1 MQNFKSVA
9 LIRQI
14 NEGYSDGEIR
24 GVARLLK
31 KDKTFGLSLS
41 ITNLLPAKNGEYLVW
56 LENAK
61 YQLNDLYGG
70 FFDCNS
76 DYNGGIA
83 IVFKSQDGFKPIA
96 YGKFS
101 QNAKTVWEMIDSE
114 KNHAKKEEVSAQK
127 TTVFSSQEYDDFAIA
142 EDDYFANER
151 REKGEL
157 EDGGEK
163 CGSQD
168 FNCNSQDIQ
177 QEEKE
182 SSFASSN
189 SYENDDCSQNEFY
202 PTYYERI
209 KDKLESV
216 FSENPKEE
224 CLEKMVG
231 HSRWARVG
239 DGANSFVV
247 GVISINGVPRYICYG
262 LLGSFYSKPSE
273 IKSYASF
280 IPKSPFNLKGEGY
293 WVMFQSAINGE
304 SDK

>member
-70 FFDCNS
+70 FFACNANY
-76 DYNGGIA
+76 DGGIV
-83 IVFKSQDGFKPIA
+83 IVFKSNKELVPIA

-101 QNAKTVWEMIDSE
+101 QNAKTVWEIVNNE
-114 KNHAKKEEVSAQK
+114 KNYDEKEDSAEK
-127 TTVFSSQEYDDFAIA
+127 NVVFSSQEYDDFAIA
-142 EDDYFANER
+142 EDDYFSSDRKQE
-151 REKGEL
+151 GEL
-157 EDGGEK
+157 SDAREQNGYKD
-163 CGSQD
+163 S
-168 FNCNSQDIQ
+168 NCNAQDKR
-177 QEEKE
+177 QEEKA
-182 SSFASSN
+182 SSFATPN
-189 SYENDDCSQNEFY
+189 NYENCDCSQNGDS

-209 KDKLESV
+209 KEHLEKI
-216 FSENPKEE
+216 FKENPKEE
-224 CLEKMVG
+224 NLENMVG
-231 HSRWARVG
+231 HSRWVKVG
-239 DGANSFVV
+239 EGANGFVV
-247 GVISINGVPRYICYG
+247 GIILSGEMPRYICYG
-262 LLGSFYSKPSE
+262 LLGTYYSKPSE